1 MSVIRAK
8 RSQQTS
14 ASLKKTYFLYVFDT
28 FSQFFHLSMPK
39 SEALPS
45 FFAQWLCF
53 KELWERFAL
62 VALYKRVTMSDSLR
76 LLMTKEWR
84 EQFTLF
90 HKRINLLL
98 FRSQKRVIHSKKTM
112 SIFQTL
118 HSGHEEN
125 YHWFRKSDQ
134 AVLLVAVCLKY
145 NFVKVHF
152 ISAP

>member
-76 LLMTKEWR
+76 LLNA
-84 EQFTLF
+84 
-90 HKRINLLL
+90 HD
-98 FRSQKRVIHSKKTM
+98 KRVTGAIHTFSQANQLFALSLTK
-112 SIFQTL
+112 
-118 HSGHEEN
+118 
-125 YHWFRKSDQ
+125 KSDSLEKNYEHIPNP
-134 AVLLVAVCLKY
+134 ALR
-145 NFVKVHF
+145 
-152 ISAP
+152 S